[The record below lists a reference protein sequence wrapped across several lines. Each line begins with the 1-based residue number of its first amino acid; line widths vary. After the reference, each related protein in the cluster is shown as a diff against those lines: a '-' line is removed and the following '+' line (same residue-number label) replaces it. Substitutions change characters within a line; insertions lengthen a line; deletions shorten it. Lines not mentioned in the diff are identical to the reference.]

1 MVKVVLK
8 YVLLVHK
15 NLLDIVEAILSLLLE
30 SVKYGGYLMSQTW
43 ILPSKE
49 VEASRKCSRGLQDIS
64 DTGLP
69 TSILLFSFIQ
79 HVLKFTFNPILHI
92 PVCG

>member
-1 MVKVVLK
+1 
-8 YVLLVHK
+8 
-15 NLLDIVEAILSLLLE
+15 
-30 SVKYGGYLMSQTW
+30 MSQTW

-69 TSILLFSFIQ
+69 TS
-79 HVLKFTFNPILHI
+79 TFFLASYEF
-92 PVCG
+92 VKK